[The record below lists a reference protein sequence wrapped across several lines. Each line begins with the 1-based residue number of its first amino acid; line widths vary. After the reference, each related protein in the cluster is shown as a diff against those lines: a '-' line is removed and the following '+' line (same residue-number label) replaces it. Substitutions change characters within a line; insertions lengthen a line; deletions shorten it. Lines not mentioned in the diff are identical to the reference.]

1 MSPSPQGGKA
11 RCELGSDSFPSFSPH
26 QDAQLGRCQDT
37 SCGLYHVVK
46 EAGGWENF
54 LRLDWW
60 EVGLQERGQRTRQ
73 MSLKIQE
80 TEQLLGKEGN

>member
-54 LRLDWW
+54 LVEPKGQMWR
-60 EVGLQERGQRTRQ
+60 EGFGEERVFLSYLRGR
-73 MSLKIQE
+73 
-80 TEQLLGKEGN
+80 